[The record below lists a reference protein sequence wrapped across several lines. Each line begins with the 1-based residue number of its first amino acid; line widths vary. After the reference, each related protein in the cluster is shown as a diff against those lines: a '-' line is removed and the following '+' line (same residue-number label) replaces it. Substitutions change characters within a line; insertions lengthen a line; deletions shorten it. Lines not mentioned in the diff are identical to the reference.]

1 MGNRQ
6 TSSMAVRLV
15 PVLALV
21 LIMGACSSST
31 SVSSLWSS
39 KPPPEEPNKFP
50 ATYKDEILLTLSK
63 TLGDPTNVRD
73 GGITDPVLR
82 PAGQEERYAAC
93 VRTNS
98 RDSDGK
104 YKGPE
109 YRLAWF
115 YGGHLNQLIEAKP
128 GECDKAPFK
137 PFPEVEKMCQVK
149 TCV

>member
-6 TSSMAVRLV
+6 TSGRAVRLV
-15 PVLALV
+15 PVLALA

-73 GGITDPVLR
+73 GGITDPALR
-82 PAGQEERYAAC
+82 PAGQEQRYASC
-93 VRTNS
+93 VRLNE
-98 RDSDGK
+98 RGVDSK
-104 YKGPE
+104 YLGVKH
-109 YRLAWF
+109 RIAWF
-115 YGGHLNQLIEAKP
+115 YGGHLNQLVEAKA
-128 GECDKAPFK
+128 GECDNAPYK
-137 PFPEVEKMCQVK
+137 PFPEVEKLCQSK
-149 TCV
+149 SC

>member
-1 MGNRQ
+1 M
-6 TSSMAVRLV
+6 SKPHFSFAAVFA
-15 PVLALV
+15 LA
-21 LIMGACSSST
+21 LIMGACSSSS
-31 SVSSLWSS
+31 SVSSLWSAT
-39 KPPPEEPNKFP
+39 PPPEEPNKFP
-50 ATYKDEILLTLSK
+50 ASYTQEIVATMPNLLAN
-63 TLGDPTNVRD
+63 PANVRD